1 MPVPV
6 AGILYY
12 IKLFFTFAL
21 MNATP
26 KWLERTEL
34 LVKKE
39 PLDKLKNTNVLLVGL
54 GGVGSYA
61 AEFLVRAGIGK
72 LTIVDGDVVDI
83 TNVNRQLPATSAT
96 VGQSKAELMKT
107 RILDINPEIE
117 LIAIN
122 QFLNPDET
130 TDLVNRYDYD
140 YVMDCIDSITPK
152 LYLIKAAKVKGVKL
166 ISSMGAGGK
175 IDPMQLKY
183 ADISR
188 THMCPFAF
196 YIRKRLRKEGI
207 YSGFMTVFSEESPNH
222 ESIKMTDGT
231 NFKTSFYGTIS
242 YIPALFG
249 LHMASWVV
257 RDVSGT
263 FEPTPLCFPK
273 NEKRMRR

>member
-1 MPVPV
+1 M
-6 AGILYY
+6 LY
-12 IKLFFTFAL
+12 KMVFFFTFAT
-21 MNATP
+21 MFTTP

-39 PLDKLKNTNVLLVGL
+39 PLEKLNNTNVLLVGL
-54 GGVGSYA
+54 GGVGSFA

-72 LTIVDGDVVDI
+72 LTIVDGDIVDI
-83 TNVNRQLPATSAT
+83 TNINRQLPALTSS
-96 VGQSKAELMKT
+96 VGESKAEYMKA
-107 RILDINPEIE
+107 RLLDINPNLE
-117 LIAIN
+117 LVAIN

-130 TDLVNRYDYD
+130 TDLVNQYDYD

-152 LYLIKAAKVKGVKL
+152 VYLIKAAKNKGCKI

-175 IDPMQLKY
+175 IDSMKLKY

-188 THMCPFAF
+188 THMCPFAY
-196 YIRKRLRKEGI
+196 YIRKRLRKEEI
-207 YSGFMTVFSEESPNH
+207 YSGVMTVFSEEQPNS
-222 ESIKMTDGT
+222 ESIKLTDGS

-263 FEPTPLCFPK
+263 FELTPLCIPR
-273 NEKRMRR
+273 NEKRMRRNSNNA

>member
-1 MPVPV
+1 M
-6 AGILYY
+6 LY
-12 IKLFFTFAL
+12 KMVFFFTFAT
-21 MNATP
+21 MFTTP
-26 KWLERTEL
+26 NWLERTEL

-39 PLDKLKNTNVLLVGL
+39 PLEKLNNTNVLLVGL
-54 GGVGSYA
+54 GGVGSFA

-72 LTIVDGDVVDI
+72 LTIVDGDIVDI
-83 TNVNRQLPATSAT
+83 TNINRQLPALTSS
-96 VGQSKAELMKT
+96 VGESKAEYMKA
-107 RILDINPEIE
+107 RLLDINPNLE
-117 LIAIN
+117 LVAIN

-130 TDLVNRYDYD
+130 TDLVNQYDYD

-152 LYLIKAAKVKGVKL
+152 VYLIKAAKNKGCKI

-175 IDPMQLKY
+175 IDSMKLKY

-188 THMCPFAF
+188 THMCPFAY

-207 YSGFMTVFSEESPNH
+207 YSGVMTVFSEEQPNS
-222 ESIKMTDGT
+222 ESIKLTDGS

-257 RDVSGT
+257 RDISGT
-263 FEPTPLCFPK
+263 FELTPLCIPR
-273 NEKRMRR
+273 NEKRMRRNNNNA

>member
-1 MPVPV
+1 M
-6 AGILYY
+6 
-12 IKLFFTFAL
+12 FE
-21 MNATP
+21 TP

-34 LVKKE
+34 LVH
-39 PLDKLKNTNVLLVGL
+39 KNALETLQQTNVLLVGL

-61 AEFLVRAGIGK
+61 AEFIARAGIGK

-96 VGQSKAELMKT
+96 VGLSKADLMKQ
-107 RILDINPEIE
+107 RILDINPNIE
-117 LIAIN
+117 LLAIN

-130 TDLVNRYDYD
+130 TELVNSQPFD

-152 LYLIKAAKVKGVKL
+152 LYLIKAAKQKGCKL

-175 IDPMQLKY
+175 VDSMELKY

-207 YSGFMTVFSEESPNH
+207 YSGFMTVFSEESPNR
-222 ESIKMTDGT
+222 ESIKMTDGS
-231 NFKTSFYGTIS
+231 NFKNSFYGTIS

-257 RDVSGT
+257 RDAIGI
-263 FEPTPLCFPK
+263 FEPTPLCLPK
-273 NEKRMRR
+273 SEKRLKRG

>member
-1 MPVPV
+1 MVF
-6 AGILYY
+6 
-12 IKLFFTFAL
+12 FFTFAT
-21 MNATP
+21 MFTTP

-39 PLDKLKNTNVLLVGL
+39 PLEKLNNTNVLLVGL
-54 GGVGSYA
+54 GGVGSFA

-72 LTIVDGDVVDI
+72 LTIVDGDIVDI
-83 TNVNRQLPATSAT
+83 TNINRQLPALTSS
-96 VGQSKAELMKT
+96 VGESKAEYMKA
-107 RILDINPEIE
+107 RLLDINPNLE
-117 LIAIN
+117 LVAIN

-130 TDLVNRYDYD
+130 TDLVNQYDYD

-152 LYLIKAAKVKGVKL
+152 VYLIKAAKNKGCKI

-175 IDPMQLKY
+175 IDSMKLKY

-188 THMCPFAF
+188 THMCPFAY

-207 YSGFMTVFSEESPNH
+207 YSGVMTVFSEEQPDS
-222 ESIKMTDGT
+222 ESIKLTDGS

-263 FEPTPLCFPK
+263 FELTPLCIPR
-273 NEKRMRR
+273 NEKRMRRNSNNA